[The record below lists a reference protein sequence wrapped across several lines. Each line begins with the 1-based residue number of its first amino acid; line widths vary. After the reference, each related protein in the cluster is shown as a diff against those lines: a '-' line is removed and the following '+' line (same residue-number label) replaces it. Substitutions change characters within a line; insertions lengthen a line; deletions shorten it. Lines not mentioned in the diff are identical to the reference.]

1 MDFKFRPATVDKDIF
16 FHINRIN
23 EYRLPN
29 FFDGDDI
36 IIDIGAHI
44 GGFSYACLQRGSNY
58 VYGYEGEQENYNLAV
73 ENLKVFGNKINLFN
87 KAVWRSDRKDKLFLT
102 IPNHRN
108 TGSGSVIWGT
118 TGQEVDTISLDDII
132 LNITENG
139 RKRIRLIKIDC
150 EGAEFP
156 ILLTSKILHLVDN
169 ICGEYHEFGD
179 QIPEKSRVKGV
190 ERFTVMELTS
200 FLEKVGFSVK
210 SFHNID
216 KPQLGMFFAWRDESM
231 FEDNRLLLQFYG
243 RLKEECLRIL
253 EGYYNNGVENIVL
266 YGSAYVGELFY
277 IASQESKVKVVGIV
291 DGDVGKHGKKMGNIT
306 VSAPSTIR
314 DFKPDAVLITSFAHA
329 DEIYKSIQHLEKN
342 DIRIFT
348 L

>member
-16 FHINRIN
+16 FHI
-23 EYRLPN
+23 
-29 FFDGDDI
+29 
-36 IIDIGAHI
+36 
-44 GGFSYACLQRGSNY
+44 
-58 VYGYEGEQENYNLAV
+58 
-73 ENLKVFGNKINLFN
+73 NKINLFN

-179 QIPEKSRVKGV
+179 QIPENRRVK
-190 ERFTVMELTS
+190 E
-200 FLEKVGFSVK
+200 
-210 SFHNID
+210 
-216 KPQLGMFFAWRDESM
+216 
-231 FEDNRLLLQFYG
+231 
-243 RLKEECLRIL
+243 
-253 EGYYNNGVENIVL
+253 
-266 YGSAYVGELFY
+266 
-277 IASQESKVKVVGIV
+277 
-291 DGDVGKHGKKMGNIT
+291 
-306 VSAPSTIR
+306 
-314 DFKPDAVLITSFAHA
+314 
-329 DEIYKSIQHLEKN
+329 
-342 DIRIFT
+342 
-348 L
+348 